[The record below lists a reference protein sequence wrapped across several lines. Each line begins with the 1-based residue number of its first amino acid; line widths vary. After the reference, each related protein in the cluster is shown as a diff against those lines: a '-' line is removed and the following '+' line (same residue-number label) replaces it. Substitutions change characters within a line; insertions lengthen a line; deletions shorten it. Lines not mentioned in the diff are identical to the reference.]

1 MRFYLLTLGC
11 PKNVA
16 DSEGMAALL
25 KQGGYRQ
32 TDDPSKAD
40 VLVVNTCGF
49 LQVARAESESALRE
63 LAALKAPGQVLVAA
77 GCLPQRYGAQVLA
90 DVPGIDGIIGTKQWT
105 HIARFVKTL
114 QGRRVSAQERMRLG
128 ELGDDASLVAS
139 VDRSARRRQPNP
151 SAYIKIADGCSAPC
165 AFCTIPSFKG
175 LQKSK
180 PAAQVIAE
188 ADDLVARG
196 VKEIVLVAQDSTA
209 YGRDWGARD
218 ALPELIESIVES
230 APDGSTGSPRGLC
243 WLRLMYAY
251 PGHVSEKLAETM
263 ARHPQVV
270 RYLDVPM
277 QHGSAGVLRRMRR
290 PSPEV
295 ARRMIEHLRAAMPD
309 IAIRSTFIVGYP
321 GETESEFQELL
332 DFLSFAQLDRV
343 GAFTFSREPGTLSA
357 EQPDQLPQAIK
368 DERYARLMEHQRA
381 ISLAKNRRLVGREL
395 DVLIEGAGDG
405 ISVGRSFRDAP
416 EVDGVVLVQRE
427 LRAGTLARATVTG
440 AMEYDLLAEVKGDS
454 PDEHAPQL
462 LQIAELP

>member
-25 KQGGYRQ
+25 KQGGYGQ

-139 VDRSARRRQPNP
+139 VDRSARQRQPNP

-230 APDGSTGSPRGLC
+230 TPRVQ

-309 IAIRSTFIVGYP
+309 IAIRSTCIVGYP

-368 DERYARLMEHQRA
+368 DERYAHLMEHQRA
-381 ISLAKNRRLVGREL
+381 ISLAKNRQFVGREL

-427 LRAGTLARATVTG
+427 LRAGTLARVVVTG
-440 AMEYDLLAEVKGDS
+440 AMEYDLLAEVKDNTVPVS
-454 PDEHAPQL
+454 THHEL
-462 LQIAELP
+462 LQIVEHP